1 MTIIT
6 NYKEYP
12 MDSMDDYNHMNEEE
26 IVGYLSS
33 QTTSQTR
40 SKRPRYFT
48 SNKPQLFI
56 RNAVT
61 GVPYPFVVGSTEQ
74 SSLYK
79 LVDTTGTCDSDG
91 YVIKVRRDLPNFNT
105 NHLFFDSPEQC
116 MNHMRITLTPAHVK
130 QWHDTHRSGDAKFQ

>member
-1 MTIIT
+1 
-6 NYKEYP
+6 
-12 MDSMDDYNHMNEEE
+12 MDHQDDYTYMNEEE
-26 IVGYLSS
+26 IVGRLSS
-33 QTTSQTR
+33 QNTAQSR

-48 SNKPQLFI
+48 SNKPQMFI

-61 GVPYPFVVGSTEQ
+61 GVPYPFVVGSAEQ

-91 YVIKVRRDLPNFNT
+91 YVIKSRNDLPNFNP

-116 MNHMRITLTPAHVK
+116 MKHMHITISSQHVK
-130 QWHDTHRSGDAKFQ
+130 KWHDTHSRGEAEFQ